1 MCGCG
6 YITYMTFVIA
16 WMKGRQFTPPEIG
29 LFWGSLGLA
38 VMASPYL
45 WRASLASSL
54 GGRTLGASCV
64 VLTGATALL
73 SVDASLPMMLLSAC
87 LFGSSMFTGP
97 AAITVMVRNGSPRE
111 TWGAGIAGF
120 TIAFGLGQAVGPVV
134 SGWIGDLT
142 GSLTLALLV
151 SSAILATAAAIAFL
165 QKDVRAPA

>member
-1 MCGCG
+1 
-6 YITYMTFVIA
+6 MTFVIA